1 VGVKADLHMHEVHSS
16 DLLNKQDLRTN
27 TPQRWRNEQLST
39 ATLKLSEWQC
49 GPLLLI
55 PPNY

>member
-1 VGVKADLHMHEVHSS
+1 MHEVHSS